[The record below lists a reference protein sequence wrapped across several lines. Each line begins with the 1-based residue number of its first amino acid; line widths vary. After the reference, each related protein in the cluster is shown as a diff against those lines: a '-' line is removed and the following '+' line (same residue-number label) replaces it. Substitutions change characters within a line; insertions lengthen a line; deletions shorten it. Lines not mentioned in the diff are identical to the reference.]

1 MADSTATTGQSE
13 TAAQPPKQGRLAKL
27 YLGTGGFGIVGR
39 RKTWYMITAVIMLIC
54 VGSIVFRG
62 FTPGI
67 EFVGGTQIQVPAQG
81 AQGPITSDEVERVYA
96 DTFGTTPSSTQTI
109 GSGGSKA
116 VQIRTEALDVGE
128 LDQIKRALFD
138 ELKPIGADGEP
149 TVNAISDSGVS
160 GTWGDEITKQALIAL
175 AVFLVLVTIFL
186 AVYFERWMAVAALV
200 ALTFDLTVTAGL
212 YSLIGFEVTPATV
225 IGLLTILGYS
235 LYDTVVVFDKV
246 RENTKGLLDLS
257 RQTYPESANLALNQT
272 LMRSINTSLTSL
284 LPVLGLL
291 LIGAGLL
298 GAGTLKDLA
307 LVQAIGIVAGTLSSI
322 FLATP
327 ALVDLK
333 MREPAYQEQARRV
346 ESRRTL
352 GKRTASQTARAS
364 AGLSDT
370 ASDEDDEEHQAEL
383 RKEKA
388 VVAASAVPGR
398 NLKKSDQRR
407 VAGKPSGKDS
417 GRPSGKPAGK
427 PTGKRSR

>member
-1 MADSTATTGQSE
+1 MADSTATTEQAE
-13 TAAQPPKQGRLAKL
+13 TVARSPKQGRLTKL
-27 YLGTGGFGIVGR
+27 YLGTGGFGIVDKSR
-39 RKTWYMITAVIMLIC
+39 TWYMITAVIMLIC
-54 VGSIVFRG
+54 VGSIVFKG

-67 EFVGGTQIQVPAQG
+67 EFVGGTQIQLPAQG
-81 AQGPITSDEVERVYA
+81 AAGPITADEVEDVYA
-96 DTFGTTPSSTQTI
+96 DTFDGLPSSTQVI
-109 GSGGSKA
+109 GSGGSQA
-116 VQIRTEALDVGE
+116 VQIRSETLNVGE
-128 LDQIKRALFD
+128 IDQLKRALFD
-138 ELKPIGADGEP
+138 QVKPIGTGGEP
-149 TVNAISDSGVS
+149 SVNAISDSNVS
-160 GTWGDEITKQALIAL
+160 GSWGEEITTKALIAL

-186 AVYFERWMAVAALV
+186 AVYFERWMAVAALA

-246 RENTKGLLDLS
+246 KENTKGLLDLS
-257 RQTYPESANLALNQT
+257 RQTYPEAANLALNQT
-272 LMRSINTSLTSL
+272 LMRSINTSVTSL

-307 LVQAIGIVAGTLSSI
+307 LVQAIGIMAGTLSSI

-327 ALVDLK
+327 VLVGLK

-346 ESRRTL
+346 ETRRSL
-352 GKRTASQTARAS
+352 GKRTGSQTARA
-364 AGLSDT
+364 AEGLTDAESDM
-370 ASDEDDEEHQAEL
+370 DDEAHEAEL

-398 NLKKSDQRR
+398 NLKKVDQRR
-407 VAGKPSGKDS
+407 LAGKPQGKSSGKPSGK
-417 GRPSGKPAGK
+417 PSGKRG
-427 PTGKRSR
+427 R

>member
-1 MADSTATTGQSE
+1 MADSTGTTE
-13 TAAQPPKQGRLAKL
+13 RTEAAARPAKQGRFAKL

-39 RKTWYMITAVIMLIC
+39 SRTWYVTAAVIMLIC

-67 EFVGGTQIQVPAQG
+67 EFVGGTQIQLPAQG
-81 AQGPITSDEVERVYA
+81 AEGPISADEVEDVYA
-96 DTFGTTPSSTQTI
+96 DTFGKVPASTQLI
-109 GSGGSKA
+109 GSGGSQS
-116 VQIRTEALDVGE
+116 VQVRSETLDVGQI
-128 LDQIKRALFD
+128 DQLKRALFD

-160 GTWGDEITKQALIAL
+160 GSWGDEITKQALIAL
-175 AVFLVLVTIFL
+175 AVFLVLVMIFL
-186 AVYFERWMAVAALV
+186 AVYFERWMAVAALA
-200 ALTFDLTVTAGL
+200 ALVFDLTVTPGV

-246 RENTKGLLDLS
+246 KENTKGLLDLS

-327 ALVDLK
+327 VLVDLK
-333 MREPAYQEQARRV
+333 MREPAYQEQAQRV

-352 GKRTASQTARAS
+352 GKRTASQTARAT

-370 ASDEDDEEHQAEL
+370 DGDTDDEAHEAEL

-388 VVAASAVPGR
+388 FVAASAVPGR

-407 VAGKPSGKDS
+407 LAGKPTGKS
-417 GRPSGKPAGK
+417 AGK
-427 PTGKRSR
+427 PTGKRGR

>member
-1 MADSTATTGQSE
+1 MADSTATTEQTE
-13 TAAQPPKQGRLAKL
+13 TTAQPPKQGRMAKL

-67 EFVGGTQIQVPAQG
+67 DFVGGTQIQVPAQG
-81 AQGPITSDEVERVYA
+81 AQGPITANEVEQVYT

-116 VQIRTEALDVGE
+116 VQIRTEALDAGE

-138 ELKPIGADGEP
+138 AFQPLGADGEP
-149 TVNAISDSGVS
+149 SANAISDSGVS

-200 ALTFDLTVTAGL
+200 ALAFDLTVTAGL

-291 LIGAGLL
+291 VIGAGLL

-307 LVQAIGIVAGTLSSI
+307 LVQAIGIIAGTLSSI

-327 ALVDLK
+327 VLVDLK

-352 GKRTASQTARAS
+352 GKRTATQTARAS

-370 ASDEDDEEHQAEL
+370 EDDEEHEAEL

-407 VAGKPSGKDS
+407 LAGKPSGKES